1 MKLKTKLTLGVGLL
15 FLLIVLLSV
24 IGSVYINKLKSD
36 TEKILTANY
45 NSLEFSKNMLLAL
58 DKIGTDSTVA
68 IADFRK
74 NNALQEKNLTEFGEK
89 EVTQNLN
96 LHFNSYIQQPSH
108 EKEKLIREDLV
119 RIMSLNMKGIER
131 KSDIAII
138 TAENATFWIVSLGT
152 VCFLIAFI
160 LLFNLPQTI
169 AEPINQLTFSI
180 KQIADKNYNQRVHF
194 KGSEEFNDLA
204 SSFNVMAEKLQE
216 YESSTLS
223 TQLMDKKR
231 IETLVNNMHDAVIGL
246 DENHFIYMI
255 NDEALKITNLRKE
268 EIIGKT
274 AHEVAV
280 NNDLVRE
287 LLKNI
292 DHPMKEPIKIVSENK
307 ENYFEQEIVPI
318 NITKTGEK
326 EKKYI
331 GKVILLRNITP
342 FKELDFAKTNFIA
355 TISHELKTPISAIKM
370 GVQLLGNQK
379 FGALNDQQKELL
391 KSINEDG
398 QRLLDITGEL
408 LNLSQV
414 ETGNIRLNIESCSPK
429 DIVQTA
435 IKNVEKLAE
444 QKNISIQADYQLDN
458 NDYIIADFDKTVW
471 VMNNFLSNAVKHSFQ
486 DEKIRIVVE
495 KKDSFVKFSISDTG
509 SGIDEKY
516 HRQIFDRYFQ
526 VPGEHQN
533 GTGLGLAISK
543 NFIEKQHGEIG
554 VESSLNQGSTF
565 YFILPSVENNE
576 KTGVF

>member
-45 NSLEFSKNMLLAL
+45 NSLEYSKNMLISL
-58 DKIGTDSTVA
+58 DRMSTDSVVSVR
-68 IADFRK
+68 DFEK
-74 NNALQEKNLTEFGEK
+74 NNALQENNLSEIGEK
-89 EVTQNLN
+89 EITQNLKI
-96 LHFNSYIQQPSH
+96 HFGSFLKHPDSK
-108 EKEKLIREDLV
+108 KEKLIREDLV
-119 RIMSLNMKGIER
+119 KIMSLNMKGIER
-131 KSDIAII
+131 KSDTAII
-138 TAENATFWIVSLGT
+138 TAERATFWIVSLGT
-152 VCFLIAFI
+152 VSFLIAFI

-180 KQIADKNYNQRVHF
+180 KQIANKNYSERVHF

-204 SSFNVMAEKLQE
+204 NSFNIMAEKLQE

-255 NDEALKITNLRKE
+255 NDEALNITNLRKE
-268 EIIGKT
+268 DIIGKT

-287 LLKNI
+287 LLKNM
-292 DHPMKEPIKIVSENK
+292 DHPVKDPIKIVTDNK

-318 NITKTGEK
+318 NIVQTGEK

-355 TISHELKTPISAIKM
+355 TISHELKTPIAAIKM

-379 FGALNDQQKELL
+379 FGELNDQQKELL
-391 KSINEDG
+391 KSINDDG

-414 ETGNIRLNIESCSPK
+414 ESGNIRLNIESCSPK
-429 DIVQTA
+429 EIVLTA

-444 QKNISIQADYQLDN
+444 QKHIAVTTDFLLGDDDFVSAD
-458 NDYIIADFDKTVW
+458 
-471 VMNNFLSNAVKHSFQ
+471 
-486 DEKIRIVVE
+486 
-495 KKDSFVKFSISDTG
+495 
-509 SGIDEKY
+509 
-516 HRQIFDRYFQ
+516 
-526 VPGEHQN
+526 
-533 GTGLGLAISK
+533 
-543 NFIEKQHGEIG
+543 
-554 VESSLNQGSTF
+554 
-565 YFILPSVENNE
+565 
-576 KTGVF
+576 

>member
-24 IGSVYINKLKSD
+24 IASVYINKLKSD

-45 NSLEFSKNMLLAL
+45 NSIEFSKNMLLAL
-58 DKIGTDSTVA
+58 DKIRTDSAVA
-68 IADFRK
+68 IKDFQK
-74 NNALQEKNLTEFGEK
+74 YNALQEKNLTEFGEK
-89 EVTQNLN
+89 EATQNLS
-96 LHFNSYIQQPSH
+96 LHFDEYLKQPNY
-108 EKEKLIREDLV
+108 EKEKLIREDLMK
-119 RIMSLNMKGIER
+119 IMSLNMKGIER

-169 AEPINQLTFSI
+169 AEPINQLNFSI
-180 KQIADKNYNQRVHF
+180 KQIANKNYNERVHF

-204 SSFNVMAEKLQE
+204 NSFNVMAEKLQE

-223 TQLMDKKR
+223 KQLMDKKR
-231 IETLVNNMHDAVIGL
+231 IETLVNNMHDAVFGL

-255 NDEALKITNLRKE
+255 NDEALKITNLRKD

-280 NNDLVRE
+280 NNDLIRE

-292 DHPMKEPIKIVSENK
+292 DHPVKEPIKIVTDNK
-307 ENYFEQEIVPI
+307 ENYFEQDIIPI
-318 NITKTGEK
+318 NIVKTGEK

-370 GVQLLGNQK
+370 GVQLLNNQK
-379 FGALNDQQKELL
+379 FGELNEQQQELL

-414 ETGNIRLNIESCSPK
+414 ESGNIRLNIEQCSPK
-429 DIVQTA
+429 EIVQA
-435 IKNVEKLAE
+435 SIKNVEKLAE
-444 QKNISIQADYQLDN
+444 QKHISISPEYLLD
-458 NDYIIADFDKTVW
+458 DQDFVSADFDKTVW
-471 VMNNFLSNAVKHSFQ
+471 VMNNFLSNAIKHSFQ
-486 DEKIRIVVE
+486 DETIKVTVAKSDSMIRFSVA
-495 KKDSFVKFSISDTG
+495 DSG
-509 SGIDEKY
+509 NGIDEKY

-526 VPGEHQN
+526 VPGEQQN

-554 VESSLNQGSTF
+554 VNSSLNQGSTF
-565 YFILPSVENNE
+565 YFKLPLSNV
-576 KTGVF
+576 KVI

>member
-58 DKIGTDSTVA
+58 DNISTDSTVA

-74 NNALQEKNLTEFGEK
+74 NNKLQEKNLTEFGEK
-89 EVTQNLN
+89 EATQNLN
-96 LHFNSYIQQPSH
+96 LHFNSYLKAPDIN
-108 EKEKLIREDLV
+108 KEKLIREDLSK
-119 RIMSLNMKGIER
+119 IMSLNMKGIER

-180 KQIADKNYNQRVHF
+180 KQIADKNYSERVHF
-194 KGSEEFNDLA
+194 KGSEEFNSLA
-204 SSFNVMAEKLQE
+204 DSFNSMAEKLQE

-223 TQLMDKKR
+223 KQLMDKKR

-255 NDEALKITNLRKE
+255 NDEALKITNLHKE
-268 EIIGKT
+268 DIIGKT
-274 AHEVAV
+274 AHEVAI
-280 NNDLVRE
+280 NNDLMRE

-292 DHPMKEPIKIVSENK
+292 NHPVKDPIKIVRDNK
-307 ENYFEQEIVPI
+307 ENYFEQDIIPI
-318 NITKTGEK
+318 NIVKTGEK
-326 EKKYI
+326 EKKNI

-379 FGALNDQQKELL
+379 FGELNEQQQELL

-414 ETGNIRLNIESCSPK
+414 ESGNIRLTIGKCSPK
-429 DIVQTA
+429 EIVQTA
-435 IKNVEKLAE
+435 VKNVEKLAE
-444 QKNISIQADYQLDN
+444 QKNI
-458 NDYIIADFDKTVW
+458 YISTEYLLEDSDAVTADFDKTVW
-471 VMNNFLSNAVKHSFQ
+471 VMNNFLTNAVKHSFQ
-486 DEKIRIVVE
+486 DENIKIVVE
-495 KKDSFVKFSISDTG
+495 KLNAFIQFSIIDTG
-509 SGIDEKY
+509 SGIDEQY

-554 VESSLNQGSTF
+554 VKSSLNNGSTF
-565 YFILPSVENNE
+565 YFRLPAS
-576 KTGVF
+576 